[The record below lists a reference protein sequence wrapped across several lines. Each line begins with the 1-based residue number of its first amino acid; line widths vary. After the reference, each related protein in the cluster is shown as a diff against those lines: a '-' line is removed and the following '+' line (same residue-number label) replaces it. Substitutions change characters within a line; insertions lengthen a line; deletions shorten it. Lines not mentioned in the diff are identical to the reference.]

1 MGDLKVKLTDEEI
14 RELRDAAEAVDLSA
28 GWHGEEG
35 LYTDIPKLPREKY
48 LCGVYFRSYYCASY
62 ISDSKTTSSLLR
74 TAI

>member
-35 LYTDIPKLPREKY
+35 LYTDTGTSLVRNIYAELILDLSTVHRISVLVKQHPRY
-48 LCGVYFRSYYCASY
+48 RN
-62 ISDSKTTSSLLR
+62 IN
-74 TAI
+74 